1 MNSSVN
7 RPRNLNASFLQS
19 DYLVVR
25 RAMDELP
32 LLEKLAVEM
41 RFFHNFSIS
50 EIARLLRV
58 GWTEAEELIESALAV
73 LREHCLSDPRFSRS
87 AKVLQ
92 AA

>member
-1 MNSSVN
+1 MKSVDY
-7 RPRNLNASFLQS
+7 RPRKLHPNFNQF

-32 LLEKLAVEM
+32 LLEKLVVEM

-50 EIARLLRV
+50 EIARLLRM
-58 GWTEAEELIESALAV
+58 GWDEAESLIDSALTI
-73 LREHCLSDPRFSRS
+73 LRQQCLSDPRFSRS
-87 AKVLQ
+87 TSVLQ